1 MKVLSNSLLFTIVFG
16 GSIATAT
23 ASSVITSVTASGAG
37 LGSFSVDE
45 NGIVDGFNE
54 LDLSKTF
61 SSVNPIALTFT
72 VAHTEAAGTP
82 YDVYENITNGTT
94 SIFTD
99 FHLQITE
106 PVGAPT
112 NGVVFTSV
120 DPADEFGPDFT
131 PSFALDLPSKE
142 QPSPFQH
149 TGPRDLNF
157 TGELKAGGTAVDS
170 YFSLNMPD
178 PGAGNTYTFTL
189 TQMPTPTA
197 GVVPEPETYALMLAG
212 LGLVGF
218 MARRRKQNN

>member
-1 MKVLSNSLLFTIVFG
+1 MKKLSKALLLAIVLG
-16 GSIATAT
+16 GPIATAG
-23 ASSVITSVTASGAG
+23 ASSVITSVTASGPG
-37 LGSFSVDE
+37 LGSFSVDK
-45 NGIVDGFNE
+45 NGVVDGFNE

-72 VAHTEAAGTP
+72 VAHSGATGTP
-82 YDVYENITNGTT
+82 YDVYEAITNRTT
-94 SIFTD
+94 LTFTD

-106 PVGAPT
+106 PGGAPT
-112 NGVVFTSV
+112 HGVVFNSF
-120 DPADEFGPDFT
+120 DPTDSEWGPDFT
-131 PSFALDLPSKE
+131 PSFALDSPSKA

-157 TGELKAGGTAVDS
+157 TGELKPGATAGES

-189 TQMPTPTA
+189 TQTPTV

-218 MARRRKQNN
+218 MARRKKPAA